1 MNQVAKMPRDTAK
14 QQLVSTN
21 LQPTNLLFH
30 HNALNSGANMA
41 GTGKHAGGKKITGHI
56 SEQHK
61 HNLDKY
67 TWAQEAR
74 ISFSKIPVGFNSKEQ
89 ITSSK
94 MQPMGKKVG
103 GVNWPNSKLQSDFC
117 IGVAELRTRSAAN
130 RSQNICGNADRHC
143 NGCKSETSFI
153 SCLWPLGSFYWCLP
167 REGKKRANTN
177 VCLSHLPA
185 ADRHDCTK
193 HILLGA
199 VRTPCVFELA
209 WSVTC
214 CSIDLP
220 LPQPCDKAAPLL
232 HRKNSWLNKLKSSS
246 VPGCRQVDEFI

>member
-1 MNQVAKMPRDTAK
+1 MPRDTAK
-14 QQLVSTN
+14 QQLVPTN

-61 HNLDKY
+61 HNHDKY
-67 TWAQEAR
+67 TPAQGAR
-74 ISFSKIPVGFNSKEQ
+74 ISFSKISVNQFNSKEQ
-89 ITSSK
+89 VSSSK

-103 GVNWPNSKLQSDFC
+103 GVNWPNSKLQNNFC
-117 IGVAELRTRSAAN
+117 MGVVELRTRSAAN
-130 RSQNICGNADRHC
+130 RSQNICGNVVAMSVCRHC

-153 SCLWPLGSFYWCLP
+153 SCIWPLGSFYWCLP
-167 REGKKRANTN
+167 REGKKRANTS

-185 ADRHDCTK
+185 AGRHDCTK
-193 HILLGA
+193 LILLGA

-220 LPQPCDKAAPLL
+220 LPQPCQKAAWLL
-232 HRKNSWLNKLKSSS
+232 HRSNSWLNKLKSSS
-246 VPGCRQVDEFI
+246 VPGYRQVDEFV